1 MQPKHRTHL
10 ACAAQL
16 ELAQAAPLFDPAKHL
31 LDAAAGV
38 DRFGVALVARGA
50 AIDGGTT
57 RAGGVLSDVRRDAD
71 ATHLGDKPLGV
82 IALIGTQG
90 FLVGTGTI
98 SRHCFGG
105 IPFPGAHCLGD
116 VAVDDQGMAV
126 VHQYM
131 PPVARLGWVGVGLA
145 GQQSVWITAGTVG
158 LVAELDAAEVAFR
171 TLLAGLW
178 STKALAR
185 P

>member
-38 DRFGVALVARGA
+38 DRLGVALVADTA
-50 AIDGGTT
+50 AIDGRT
-57 RAGGVLSDVRRDAD
+57 RAAGVLSHVRRHAD
-71 ATHLGDKPLGV
+71 WAHLGDKAPGV
-82 IALIGTQG
+82 VVLVGTQG

-98 SRHCFGG
+98 RRHGFGASRS
-105 IPFPGAHCLGD
+105 PVPG
-116 VAVDDQGMAV
+116 QG
-126 VHQYM
+126 HRYHS
-131 PPVARLGWVGVGLA
+131 
-145 GQQSVWITAGTVG
+145 GQH
-158 LVAELDAAEVAFR
+158 
-171 TLLAGLW
+171 
-178 STKALAR
+178 